1 MKFGFFIINQTPE
14 GSSMKRVYDESLE
27 QIELGEKLGY
37 DAVFLAEHAFFDH
50 GKPSP
55 QVMLGNIAARTK
67 RLRIGTAVSVL
78 PWHHPLDVAQDYA
91 TVDLLSE
98 GRLNFGVGRGLF
110 KAEFEGYGVPWE
122 EAQERFEESLEII
135 LKAWTGEPFSHNGKF
150 FQVPEVVVMPK
161 PLQQPHPPMW
171 QPCLS
176 PTTVENALRRGITP
190 ILGASLTPMPDLKE
204 KFKQLDLLMKK
215 TGRTDLHRVGHP
227 FIYVG
232 DTNQKAQ
239 EEAREAMQWFLD
251 DFAKMFTLP
260 EGEEWPEQYKFYEP
274 WGQYIRSLRYD
285 KAVEEDLVW
294 FGDAESISRR
304 IRWLRDECGVDYVL
318 AFISFGGMEHEKAM
332 KSMELF
338 AEKVM
343 PEFV

>member
-14 GSSMKRVYDESLE
+14 GSSMKSIYDESLE